1 MVVMLPTFVL
11 IIGILSPLCSFIPG
25 LKPSFLQ
32 ILPIVA
38 FLFFFRTD
46 YLDFT
51 DCLLLL
57 LSISVFYFSVF
68 LFSLFSCWFHA
79 LDQADSCRLLSA
91 RENSISYR
99 IVSYSIYH
107 LGQTCVGSRN
117 RAIFDG
123 GSDPPQIRMILWKIQ
138 LGSNPDECKCGFNSL
153 ASTPLEHWGSQ
164 VERRRR
170 ENRGAVGGEGV
181 GTGDWGGAVPLPR
194 KFVNFFYLK
203 MV

>member
-1 MVVMLPTFVL
+1 MCKAFNCR
-11 IIGILSPLCSFIPG
+11 ILYGRYTANIRTYYWYFITSHSFIPG

-38 FLFFFRTD
+38 FLFFFRTG

-68 LFSLFSCWFHA
+68 LFSLFSCWFRA

-99 IVSYSIYH
+99 IVSYRIDIPFGTD
-107 LGQTCVGSRN
+107 L
-117 RAIFDG
+117 
-123 GSDPPQIRMILWKIQ
+123 
-138 LGSNPDECKCGFNSL
+138 CGFKEPCNIRWGL
-153 ASTPLEHWGSQ
+153 RSTTDKNDF
-164 VERRRR
+164 VEDS
-170 ENRGAVGGEGV
+170 
-181 GTGDWGGAVPLPR
+181 TGIKSG
-194 KFVNFFYLK
+194 
-203 MV
+203 